1 MDLIKAEIDISAL
14 RHNFRQVRKLAGRD
28 TLVCAVIKDNA
39 YGHGLLPVAAVM
51 ADEGADSLAVADL
64 SDAEKLRS
72 AGFKLPI
79 LNISGILPCQAADA
93 VKLHVSQTVSTFAGL
108 LALEKA
114 AKKQNKCALVHIE
127 VDCGMGR
134 LGVPARE
141 FSPLFEKAKGF
152 KNIFVEGIFTHFP
165 SADTGIPATKKQAG
179 LFRKAVRQCPSNI
192 IYHSANSAALINCR
206 ETRMDMVRPGLMLY
220 GLYPEGT
227 EKKIKLKPALSLKT
241 SVIMVKKAKKGDRV
255 SYNGTYRTM
264 KDTELAAL
272 PIGYGDGFSRL
283 LSNTGEVII
292 RGKRYPVAGRVCMD
306 LTMLD
311 IGKNSGIKPGDE
323 ATLIGKNG
331 GENITASEIA
341 LKCKTIPYEVVC
353 GINKGIKRIYF

>member
-141 FSPLFEKAKGF
+141 FSPLFER
-152 KNIFVEGIFTHFP
+152 
-165 SADTGIPATKKQAG
+165 
-179 LFRKAVRQCPSNI
+179 RKALRIYSLKAFLPIFPPRIPVYRRQKNRPDSSGKQSGNARPISSI
-192 IYHSANSAALINCR
+192 IPQIQRRLSIAAKQEWIWS
-206 ETRMDMVRPGLMLY
+206 V
-220 GLYPEGT
+220 
-227 EKKIKLKPALSLKT
+227 PALCFT
-241 SVIMVKKAKKGDRV
+241 GFIRRERRKK
-255 SYNGTYRTM
+255 
-264 KDTELAAL
+264 
-272 PIGYGDGFSRL
+272 
-283 LSNTGEVII
+283 
-292 RGKRYPVAGRVCMD
+292 
-306 LTMLD
+306 
-311 IGKNSGIKPGDE
+311 
-323 ATLIGKNG
+323 
-331 GENITASEIA
+331 
-341 LKCKTIPYEVVC
+341 
-353 GINKGIKRIYF
+353 

>member
-14 RHNFRQVRKLAGRD
+14 RHNFRLARKLAGGK

-51 ADEGADSLAVADL
+51 ADEGADFLAIADL
-64 SDAEKLRS
+64 SDAEKLRK
-72 AGFKLPI
+72 AGFKLPL
-79 LNISGILPCQAADA
+79 LNISGLLPSQASGA
-93 VKLHVSQTVSTFAGL
+93 VSLNVSQSVSNADEL
-108 LALEKA
+108 LALDRA
-114 AKKQNKCALVHIE
+114 AGKQKKCALVHVE

-134 LGVPARE
+134 LGVPAAE
-141 FSPLFEKAKGF
+141 FSALFEKAKSL

-165 SADTGIPATKKQAG
+165 SADTDLPVTRKQAG
-179 LFRKAVRQCPSNI
+179 LFKETVRQCPANI
-192 IYHSANSAALINCR
+192 IYHSANSAALINCP

-220 GLYPEGT
+220 GLYPSGT
-227 EKKIKLKPALSLKT
+227 EKKIRLKPALSLNT
-241 SVIMVKKAKKGDRV
+241 SVIMVKKARKGDRV
-255 SYNGTYRTM
+255 SYNGTYRAK

-283 LSNTGEVII
+283 LSNAGEVII
-292 RGKRYPVAGRVCMD
+292 KGKRYPVAGRVCMD